1 MQGDADDLLA
11 VSLTHS
17 RRVSPFTPWT
27 VRKPGAACK
36 PDAREF
42 DCWCDSRGRV
52 MEFLT
57 PLFVAAGALAAAG
70 PFVLHMLRRA
80 PTSQMSFS
88 IVKFLKPSRPKMTKR
103 SKIEHWPLMLLRMLA
118 LVLIGLAFARPF
130 LREVIPSDA
139 VAGGG
144 DAVTILIDRSASMRR
159 DGIRDAVIEAVNA
172 VVADLGSSDLLSVSS
187 FSNTSV
193 RLFDFEAWATAGE
206 AERSAMIDG
215 LLKAYEPDWMHTSTG
230 SAMLQAAD
238 DLAQEGELFQGVQ
251 QRRLVLVTDFQRGSR
266 LDELKSA
273 GWPDSVSVEL
283 KLCQPDSIGNVGLAW
298 VEGRDGSRGQVR
310 LMSAGDSAEKQVK
323 VQPFN
328 SESEPVGKSTDVV
341 IAAGQRRSVKLPED
355 VAKDGSVVG
364 VELLSDEHAFDNV
377 IDFPPL
383 ANPKVTVAHI
393 GSDVK
398 NDPETMRYYLQRV
411 LDGNPAR
418 DVALSDLKQ
427 PDQELYRP
435 IPPESDFVV
444 ATGAVP
450 EAMLLSVQ
458 QLFDRGGT
466 LLMAAD
472 SVDAVQSLKQ
482 FLPNDIQVKE
492 AVVDDY
498 SMLADI
504 NYQHPLFQAFAEARF
519 ADFSSIRFWKTRNI
533 VLNLEERQPSDWSI
547 LAEFD
552 NGTPALI
559 QFSVGDEGRLLIL
572 ASGWHPTDS
581 QLALSTRFPPL
592 ITRLLTLAIPES
604 STQQMHAIGNV
615 IRPSQLLQ
623 NEQWHIQYPDGTEQT
638 SAEVKAALVEK
649 DAGIEI
655 ADSND
660 VTVML
665 KLPGRYVLTA
675 GPEDAEKEVT
685 IIANVAASE
694 SRTEALPTGQLQA
707 LGIGVTAEGSGDAVL
722 DAVEVSKLKTSEL
735 ENRQKFWRWMLLA
748 GLACLLVESI
758 WASVLE
764 RRQAE
769 LVV

>member
-1 MQGDADDLLA
+1 
-11 VSLTHS
+11 
-17 RRVSPFTPWT
+17 
-27 VRKPGAACK
+27 
-36 PDAREF
+36 
-42 DCWCDSRGRV
+42 

-57 PLFVAAGALAAAG
+57 PLFIAAGALAAAG

-88 IVKFLKPSRPKMTKR
+88 IVRFLKPSRPKMTKR

-118 LVLIGLAFARPF
+118 LILIGLAFARPF
-130 LREVIPSDA
+130 LREVIPSD
-139 VAGGG
+139 VVTDSG

-159 DGIRDAVIEAVNA
+159 DGIRDSVIEAVNA
-172 VVADLGSSDLLSVSS
+172 VVADLGSTDLLSVVT

-193 RLFDFEAWATAGE
+193 RLVDFDTWATADS
-206 AERSAMIDG
+206 AERSVMIDD
-215 LLKAYEPDWMHTSTG
+215 LLEAYEPDWMHTATG
-230 SAMLQAAD
+230 SAMLQASD
-238 DLAQEGELFQGVQ
+238 DLAQEGGLFQGIQ
-251 QRRLVLVTDFQRGSR
+251 KRRLVLVTDFQRGSR

-273 GWPDSVSVEL
+273 GWPNSVSVEL
-283 KLCQPDSIGNVGLAW
+283 KLCEPDTNGNVGLAW

-310 LMSAGDSAEKQVK
+310 LMSAGDSAETKVQ

-328 SESEPVGKSTDVV
+328 SESEPVGKPTDVV
-341 IAAGQRRSVKLPED
+341 IAAGQRRSVKLPEN

-393 GSDVK
+393 GSDVQ

-418 DVALSDLKQ
+418 DVMLADLKQ

-435 IPPESDFVV
+435 IPAESDFVV

-450 EAMLLSVQ
+450 KAMLPSVQ
-458 QLFDRGGT
+458 KLFDRGGT

-472 SVDAVQSLKQ
+472 SVAAVQSLKR
-482 FLPNDIQVKE
+482 FLPKDIQVKE
-492 AVVDDY
+492 GVVEDY

-519 ADFSSIRFWKTRNI
+519 ADFSSIRFWKTRHI
-533 VLNLEERQPSDWSI
+533 VLNLEERQPNDWNI

-552 NGTPALI
+552 NGTPAFI
-559 QFSVGDEGRLLIL
+559 QFSVGDEGRLLVL

-604 STQQMHAIGNV
+604 STQQMQAIGNV
-615 IRPSQLLQ
+615 IRPSRLLQ
-623 NEQWHIQYPDGTEQT
+623 NTEWQIRYPDGTDQT
-638 SAEVKAALVEK
+638 AAEVKAALEEQN
-649 DAGIEI
+649 AGVDIV
-655 ADSND
+655 DSNE

-665 KLPGRYVLTA
+665 KQPGRYLLTA

-685 IIANVAASE
+685 VIANVAASE

-707 LGIGVTAEGSGDAVL
+707 LGIGVTAEGTGDTVL
-722 DAVEVSKLKTSEL
+722 DAAEVSKLKTSEL
-735 ENRQKFWRWMLLA
+735 ENRQKLWRWMLLA
-748 GLACLLVESI
+748 GLACLLLESI
-758 WASVLE
+758 WANVLE

-769 LVV
+769 VVG